1 MHTATDSITAAAKG
15 ISHDAADRRTLDT
28 RVYERLREEIM
39 NGSFEPGEVVTLR
52 GLAAMLGTSL
62 MPVRNAVNRLAVEHA
77 LIAKPNRSIALP
89 RLTLRQ
95 FDEVTQIR
103 LALEPLAARLGA
115 RNIDAVGIEAL
126 AMINEKM
133 HCAEPA
139 EYFRLN
145 QEFHFGLYAAAES
158 EMLFNL
164 IRGTWLRIGPL
175 LNHIG
180 AGDIGLSSV
189 SHDWPIAALRRGDPD
204 DVAAS
209 IEADIRSA
217 AHVLRPHLAE
227 G

>member
-1 MHTATDSITAAAKG
+1 MQAATDSSAAGAQ
-15 ISHDAADRRTLDT
+15 DAPPDPADGRTLDT
-28 RVYERLREEIM
+28 RVYERLREAIM
-39 NGSFEPGEVVTLR
+39 NGSFKPGEVVTLR

-77 LIAKPNRSIALP
+77 LITKPNRSIALP
-89 RLTLRQ
+89 RLTPRQ

-115 RNIDAVGIEAL
+115 RNIDADGIERL
-126 AMINEKM
+126 AAINEQM
-133 HCAEPA
+133 RRAAPA

-145 QEFHFGLYAAAES
+145 QELHFGLYAAAES

-180 AGDIGLSSV
+180 VGDIGLSSV
-189 SHDWPIAALRRGDPD
+189 SHDWPIAALRRADPD

-217 AHVLRPHLAE
+217 AHMLRPHLAE
-227 G
+227 R

>member
-1 MHTATDSITAAAKG
+1 MDSRAGSASASPDAT
-15 ISHDAADRRTLDT
+15 DRRTLDT
-28 RVYERLREEIM
+28 RVYEQLREAIM
-39 NGSFEPGEVVTLR
+39 NGSFKPGEVVTLR

-77 LIAKPNRSIALP
+77 FIAKPNRSIALP
-89 RLTLRQ
+89 RLTVRQ

-115 RNIDAVGIEAL
+115 RNIDAAGIEAL
-126 AMINEKM
+126 AAINERM
-133 HCAEPA
+133 RDARPT

-145 QEFHFGLYAAAES
+145 QELHFGLYAAADS

-180 AGDIGLSSV
+180 AEDIGLASA
-189 SHDWPIAALRRGDPD
+189 SHDWPIAALRRSDPE

-217 AHVLRPHLAE
+217 AHMLRPHLSDS
-227 G
+227 